1 MKLKFWVVLLFCI
14 LSAKQTEAADAGF
27 RYINTRGTVRCGS
40 ELQSKTYAYKD
51 ESGYWRGIDADLCR
65 LFSTAVFGRSDRF
78 ELVDVKPSQVNKA
91 IATNK
96 IDIMLGDAPGTA
108 SRDVSGKATQAE
120 LMYYA
125 RQMFLAQ
132 KIEDAT
138 SMEAYKGKKVCVVTN
153 SEDYYNLQDY
163 SDKYDLDLQ
172 PLFFADRAR
181 AKEAFLLKRCD
192 LFTGNEI
199 YLKSLYDQVN
209 NDNMNLALLPEVIAD
224 KPIYAQIHKDNQ
236 KLRIAIKWIM
246 NAVTLAEKK
255 GINSKNI
262 DIFIGVKDGS
272 IKNLLGIN
280 PDLWNKFQLKPS
292 WVKTAITELGNYGE
306 IYERNL
312 GSLSDFEIERG
323 RNKLVEEGGLI
334 KSQSFF

>member
-1 MKLKFWVVLLFCI
+1 MKLKFLVVLLFCI
-14 LSAKQTEAADAGF
+14 FAVRQAEAADTGF

-40 ELQSKTYAYKD
+40 ELQSNTYAYKD
-51 ESGYWRGIDADLCR
+51 EAGYWRGIDADLCR
-65 LFSTAVFGRSDRF
+65 LFSIAVFGRSDRF

-132 KIEDAT
+132 KIEGAT

-172 PLFFADRAR
+172 PLFFADRVR

-199 YLKSLYDQVN
+199 YLKSVYDQVN
-209 NDNMNLALLPEVIAD
+209 NDNMNLVLLPEVIAD
-224 KPIYAQIHKDNQ
+224 KPIYAQVLKDNQ

-280 PDLWNKFQLKPS
+280 PDLWNKFQLKPT

-306 IYERNL
+306 IYEKNL
-312 GSLSDFEIERG
+312 GSLSKFEIERG
-323 RNKLVEEGGLI
+323 RNKLVEDGGLI

>member
-14 LSAKQTEAADAGF
+14 LSAKQIEAADAGF

-51 ESGYWRGIDADLCR
+51 EGGYWRGIDADLCR

-132 KIEDAT
+132 KIEGAT

-199 YLKSLYDQVN
+199 YLKSIYDQVN
-209 NDNMNLALLPEVIAD
+209 NDNMNLVLLPEVIAD
-224 KPIYAQIHKDNQ
+224 KPIYAQVHKDNQ

-280 PDLWNKFQLKPS
+280 PDLWNKFLLKPT

-323 RNKLVEEGGLI
+323 RNKLVEDGGLI